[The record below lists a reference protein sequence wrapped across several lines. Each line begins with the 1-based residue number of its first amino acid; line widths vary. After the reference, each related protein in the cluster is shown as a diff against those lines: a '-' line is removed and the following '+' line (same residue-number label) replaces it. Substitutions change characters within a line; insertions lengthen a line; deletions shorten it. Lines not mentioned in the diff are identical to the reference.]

1 MPAKHPPTG
10 LKLIREVEMDYNCC
24 SVCHQ
29 QGYTYIGLSEGNEH
43 RIDHQGEIEKVCSS
57 TNDEAL
63 DAASLIAHKGRLF
76 LIESTVES
84 SSEVLVLRL
93 DEKLLTSW
101 IVPCYGQY
109 GHQMSII
116 NTDRLAVGDWR
127 EKQIII
133 YSLTGDIIRRVPLPR
148 CLTMEDSVC
157 MSSCGDDN
165 VVISEENAGKVV
177 RICLKDGSVIW
188 RSDSIT
194 EPYGVVHYPAGY
206 ILVSSGYNDDQVVIG
221 VLDEINGMLHEL

>member
-29 QGYTYIGLSEGNEH
+29 QGYTYIGLSEGNAH
-43 RIDHQGEIEKVCSS
+43 RRDHQGEIEKVCSS

-84 SSEVLVLRL
+84 SSEVLVLGL
-93 DEKLLTSW
+93 DGKLLTSW
-101 IVPCYGQY
+101 IASCYGQY
-109 GHQMSII
+109 GRQISII

-127 EKQIII
+127 EKQILNSETSSI
-133 YSLTGDIIRRVPLPR
+133 
-148 CLTMEDSVC
+148 
-157 MSSCGDDN
+157 MSEFTFSP
-165 VVISEENAGKVV
+165 
-177 RICLKDGSVIW
+177 
-188 RSDSIT
+188 RSDLMLRQGLMFIVLVFAVFSI
-194 EPYGVVHYPAGY
+194 
-206 ILVSSGYNDDQVVIG
+206 IS
-221 VLDEINGMLHEL
+221 VL